1 MWLLATAPTSLI
13 VPWNTS
19 NIVTVPF
26 SSSSK
31 SLFSWDLDEKLLSF
45 REAAMTCL
53 GGLPLED
60 GCHGNSAGQRI
71 WRHQIKLYG
80 EKISIHV
87 LGDDQSTYPPK
98 YSMFKKRNFLYM
110 I

>member
-1 MWLLATAPTSLI
+1 MRLLATAPTSLI

-45 REAAMTCL
+45 REAAMTVKQAMF
-53 GGLPLED
+53 GGYRSRMVAMATMQVNAFDVTRSNYMGKKFP
-60 GCHGNSAGQRI
+60 
-71 WRHQIKLYG
+71 
-80 EKISIHV
+80 SIRF
-87 LGDDQSTYPPK
+87 LGDDQSK
-98 YSMFKKRNFLYM
+98 